1 MGKHDRENA
10 YKADVRPDE
19 YYRERI
25 KQLESELAFAN
36 EAIGKLRAENA
47 KYGRWI
53 NSMDANAQDVIA
65 EKDERIE
72 ELEAKIVK
80 LVTAYV

>member
-1 MGKHDRENA
+1 MGKHDKESA
-10 YKADVRPDE
+10 YKAEIMPDE
-19 YYRERI
+19 FYKERI
-25 KQLESELAFAN
+25 RQLEGELAFAN
-36 EAIGKLRAENA
+36 ETVKKLRDENA
-47 KYGRWI
+47 KYGRWV
-53 NSMDANAQDVIA
+53 NQMDANAQDVIA